1 MLGRSGRCARL
12 QARKRRRCLTFPSL
26 SAVLA
31 KPVLHV
37 LITRIL
43 LRLHVDFLRDPES

>member
-12 QARKRRRCLTFPSL
+12 QARKRRRCLTVLSL
-26 SAVLA
+26 CAVLA
-31 KPVLHV
+31 KYVLHV
-37 LITRIL
+37 VITRTL